1 MPNTFSKVGGFFQ
14 IKEAEQ
20 EVTIKPGELFELT
33 SAESQIFDKSDRFV
47 KPGNFIVPGKIITQQ
62 LVYLEFF
69 ELNEKQY
76 ILARPVQVFEVPKE
90 EDLSLSQSFFP
101 YNSHEHIKLKVIKRV
116 FYKNWEKIISNNG
129 INLLQT
135 FIVFDL
141 SPPKISFISLGPF
154 ISGLEPVLILLD
166 GLLGFSKLSL
176 GSIPP
181 EG

>member
-47 KPGNFIVPGKIITQQ
+47 KPGNFIVPGKIIAQQ

-76 ILARPVQVFEVPKE
+76 ILARPVQVFEVKKG
-90 EDLSLSQSFFP
+90 LG
-101 YNSHEHIKLKVIKRV
+101 
-116 FYKNWEKIISNNG
+116 EKKPI
-129 INLLQT
+129 T
-135 FIVFDL
+135 
-141 SPPKISFISLGPF
+141 
-154 ISGLEPVLILLD
+154 
-166 GLLGFSKLSL
+166 
-176 GSIPP
+176 
-181 EG
+181 